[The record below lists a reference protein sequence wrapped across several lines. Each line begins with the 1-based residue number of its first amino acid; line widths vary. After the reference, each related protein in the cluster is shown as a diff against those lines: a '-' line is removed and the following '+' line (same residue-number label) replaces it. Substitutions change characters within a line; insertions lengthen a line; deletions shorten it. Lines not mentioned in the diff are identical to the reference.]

1 MCGGCFGTLLAV
13 RTPLGGALPT
23 HGSPAPPLRNTTSMR
38 KLPVMNTIMKWALRT
53 AALWA
58 LAKVLELANAKLKQ
72 LQRDRRLREHASA
85 AAALPRTVPVRSA
98 FPEVEEP
105 VEQSSAPIPH

>member
-1 MCGGCFGTLLAV
+1 MA
-13 RTPLGGALPT
+13 
-23 HGSPAPPLRNTTSMR
+23 SMR

-58 LAKVLELANAKLKQ
+58 LAKVLELANAKLKERQ
-72 LQRDRRLREHASA
+72 QDRRLRQHASA
-85 AAALPRTVPVRSA
+85 AAALPRSVPVRSS

-105 VEQSSAPIPH
+105 VEQASTPLAH

>member
-1 MCGGCFGTLLAV
+1 M
-13 RTPLGGALPT
+13 
-23 HGSPAPPLRNTTSMR
+23 TSMR

-72 LQRDRRLREHASA
+72 RQQDRRLREHASA
-85 AAALPRTVPVRSA
+85 AAALPRSVPVRSS

-105 VEQSSAPIPH
+105 VEQASTPLAH